1 IEPMLQ
7 HLLPRVER
15 WYPAEARTPRSAT
28 SGQLVELLRGL
39 GAAVE
44 QGFDSVTAAID
55 AAEAAVQPGDRILI
69 FGSFYTVAEALEGW
83 QARQA
88 EPMV

>member
-1 IEPMLQ
+1 MALYPINLA
-7 HLLPRVER
+7 LAGRKCLIVGGGAVAER
-15 WYPAEARTPRSAT
+15 K
-28 SGQLVELLRGL
+28 
-39 GAAVE
+39 
-44 QGFDSVTAAID
+44 AID
-55 AAEAAVQPGDRILI
+55 LLAAEAAVQTGDRILI